1 MGTLSSIN
9 QNGNLRGDAV
19 VGQADY
25 IDARVLAANTA
36 ETFQA
41 PANAKYVRIAGDGVF
56 FLKIATASTDAA
68 VPAADVTDG
77 SASECCPNGDAVWR
91 VLPGSQ
97 PYISVIA
104 TATRVVTIS
113 YYRN

>member
-9 QNGNLRGDAV
+9 PGRLNNEQL
-19 VGQADY
+19 VGQADF
-25 IDARVLAANTA
+25 IDARVLAASTA

-41 PANAKYVRIAGDGVF
+41 PPNAKFVRIAGDGAF
-56 FLKIATASTDAA
+56 FLKIATSSTAA
-68 VPAADVTDG
+68 TVPAADVTDG
-77 SASECCPNGDAVWR
+77 TASECCPNGDAVWR
-91 VLPGSQ
+91 ILPGDQ

-104 TATRVVTIS
+104 TATRIVTLS